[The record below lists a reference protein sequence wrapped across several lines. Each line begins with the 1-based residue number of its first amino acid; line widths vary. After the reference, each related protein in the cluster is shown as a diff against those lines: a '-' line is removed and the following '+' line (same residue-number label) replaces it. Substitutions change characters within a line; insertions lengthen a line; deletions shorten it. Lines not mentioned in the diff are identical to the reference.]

1 MFLQDAVYLNSEE
14 ITKMEAGKTKIISV
28 LVENKPGV
36 LHGVANLFRRR
47 NFNIE
52 SITVGP
58 TEKPDTARMTITVN
72 EDEKTIY
79 QIIQQLAKLIDVLKV
94 EELERGN
101 LVMRELALIKV
112 SAPTPK
118 ERSDIIN
125 CVEVFRSRVIDVST
139 DTLTVEITG
148 TPDKIDAFLNLMKA
162 TGVIELAR
170 TGITALGRG
179 AKSIR
184 IDE

>member
-1 MFLQDAVYLNSEE
+1 
-14 ITKMEAGKTKIISV
+14 MEPEKTKVISV

-36 LHGVANLFRRR
+36 LHGVSNLFRRR

-52 SITVGP
+52 SITVGSS
-58 TEKPDTARMTITVN
+58 EQPDVARMTITVN
-72 EDEKTIY
+72 GDEKILE
-79 QIIQQLAKLIDVLKV
+79 QVVKQLAKLIDVLKV
-94 EELERGN
+94 EELEPGHF
-101 LVMRELALIKV
+101 VMRELALIKV
-112 SAPTPK
+112 NAPTPK

-139 DTLTVEITG
+139 DSLTVEITG
-148 TPDKIDAFLNLMKA
+148 TPDKVDAFLNLMKA

-170 TGITALGRG
+170 TGITALARG
-179 AKSIR
+179 AKSIK

>member
-1 MFLQDAVYLNSEE
+1 
-14 ITKMEAGKTKIISV
+14 MEAGQTKVISV

-58 TEKPDTARMTITVN
+58 SQNIEIARMTITVN
-72 EDEKTIY
+72 GDEKTLE
-79 QIIQQLAKLIDVLKV
+79 QVVKQLAKLIDVLKV
-94 EELERGN
+94 EELEPGHF
-101 LVMRELALIKV
+101 VMRELALIKV
-112 SAPTPK
+112 NVPTPK

-125 CVEVFRSRVIDVST
+125 CVEVFRGRIIDVAT
-139 DTLTVEITG
+139 DSLTVEITG
-148 TPDKIDAFLNLMKA
+148 TPDKLDAFLNLMKT

-170 TGITALGRG
+170 TGITALARG
-179 AKSIR
+179 AKTVR